1 MLKPI
6 RHGELSAPIILV
18 QMVGN
23 HELSLIDSEVISI
36 RKYAGSDFC
45 LLAFKV
51 DNWNVDFSPWNAPPV
66 FGNEFFGDGAK
77 ETFLSVLG
85 ELEAIGR
92 EKCYYIGGYSLAG
105 LFALWSA
112 YQTDIF
118 SGVAAASP
126 SIWFPGFMDYMKNHI
141 LQANSVYLSLGDK
154 EEKTRN
160 PVLAAVGERI
170 REAHDILFRTGV
182 NCTLEWNRGNHFH
195 EPEIRIAR
203 AFAWLMN
210 DDRVQNHFP

>member
-1 MLKPI
+1 M
-6 RHGELSAPIILV
+6 
-18 QMVGN
+18 
-23 HELSLIDSEVISI
+23 
-36 RKYAGSDFC
+36 
-45 LLAFKV
+45 
-51 DNWNVDFSPWNAPPV
+51 
-66 FGNEFFGDGAK
+66 
-77 ETFLSVLG
+77 
-85 ELEAIGR
+85 
-92 EKCYYIGGYSLAG
+92 
-105 LFALWSA
+105 WSA

-141 LQANSVYLSLGDK
+141 LQAKSVYLSLGDK